1 MSEGPGFRAWLREP
15 LLHFL
20 VIGAA
25 LFALFR
31 LVGAE
36 QQGPR
41 ELVVSEAQVDA
52 LAENFARTWMR
63 PPTAVE
69 IRGLVDDYVREE
81 VYYREAIAIG
91 LDRDDTV
98 IRRRLRQKLEF
109 VSDDAASAREP
120 SDAELESYL
129 RENPGKFVDP
139 PSLSFTQVF
148 FSSDRRGEAALDVAR
163 RTLVGLRADAPGNVV
178 PPGDPSLLPRE
189 MSAATPRDIA
199 NVFGEA
205 FAADIEDAPLER
217 WIGPVESPFG
227 VHLVRLSGRVAGR
240 LPALDEIRTI
250 VLREWQ
256 AAQQDAASE
265 AFYQSLRR
273 KYDVRIE
280 GEIGELL
287 RAQADREPPAPAG
300 AGRS

>member
-1 MSEGPGFRAWLREP
+1 MKAWLREP

-25 LFALFR
+25 LFALYR
-31 LVGAE
+31 LVAGE
-36 QQGPR
+36 GDRPR
-41 ELVVSEAQVDA
+41 EIVVSEAQVEA

-63 PPTAVE
+63 PPTAAE
-69 IRGLVDDYVREE
+69 IHGLVDDYVREE

-98 IRRRLRQKLEF
+98 IRRRLRQKMEF
-109 VSDDAASAREP
+109 VSDDIAAAREP
-120 SDAELESYL
+120 TDAELAAYL
-129 RENPGKFVDP
+129 RSNAGRFVDP

-148 FSSDRRGEAALDVAR
+148 FSSDRGGEAARAAAE
-163 RTLVGLRADAPGNVV
+163 RTLAELGTAPAGKNA
-178 PPGDPSLLPRE
+178 PPGDSSLLPRE
-189 MSAATPRDIA
+189 MFAATPRDVA

-205 FAADIEDAPLER
+205 FAADIEDAPVER
-217 WIGPVESPFG
+217 WIGPLESPFG
-227 VHLVRLSGRVAGR
+227 LHLVRLSARVAGR
-240 LPALDEIRTI
+240 LPPLTEIRTV

-256 AAQQDAASE
+256 ASQQDAVNE
-265 AFYQSLRR
+265 AFYQGLRR
-273 KYDVRIE
+273 KYDVRVE

-287 RAQADREPPAPAG
+287 RRQAVRGQPAPAG